1 MTDTC
6 VQPMWVVCAHERM
19 RLQISLQPDIAN
31 LVTDG
36 KQMITIRRDR
46 NISYLRDIGYYIEN
60 TAVVINPDTGLIM
73 GLHRRVYINWR
84 TPAEDPI
91 FTYSRFFT
99 RLLGLPLDIAT
110 KTEIIGIRS
119 ISLLQFEKFGR

>member
-1 MTDTC
+1 
-6 VQPMWVVCAHERM
+6 
-19 RLQISLQPDIAN
+19 
-31 LVTDG
+31 
-36 KQMITIRRDR
+36 MITIRRDR